1 MRIFAENL
9 KITAKFYQKIKAI
22 KLKYYFNILF
32 LFAIISFVYACSR
45 PLPPPKW
52 LYEEDAIQINLKAD
66 KNLNEHGGMP
76 HPLHSCV
83 YQLKD
88 LNAFIKLTGYE
99 DGLRE
104 LLDYRCAIF
113 DASAAT
119 PMDIQPEQELTITL
133 DRAEGVK
140 YVAIA
145 AGYYELSKDRTIRW
159 IEIPVVTE
167 KKGFIKRK
175 KIKKPGHLNIEIILG
190 PKQIQTFKG
199 K

>member
-1 MRIFAENL
+1 MRH
-9 KITAKFYQKIKAI
+9 
-22 KLKYYFNILF
+22 YFNAL
-32 LFAIISFVYACSR
+32 LLLVIISFFCACSR
-45 PLPPPKW
+45 PLPPPEW
-52 LYEEDAIQINLKAD
+52 LYEKEAIRINIKAD
-66 KNLNEHGGMP
+66 KNLNEEGGRP

-104 LLDYRCAIF
+104 LLDYRCANF

-119 PMDIQPEQELTITL
+119 PVDIQPEQELTLTL
-133 DRAEGVK
+133 DRAEGAK
-140 YVAIA
+140 YIAIA
-145 AGYYELSKDRTIRW
+145 AGYYELSQDRTIRW

-167 KKGFIKRK
+167 TKGFFSRK
-175 KIKKPGHLNIEIILG
+175 KIQKPGHLNMEIFFG

-199 K
+199 N

>member
-1 MRIFAENL
+1 
-9 KITAKFYQKIKAI
+9 
-22 KLKYYFNILF
+22 LKYYFNALF
-32 LFAIISFVYACSR
+32 LLVIISLFCACSR
-45 PLPPPKW
+45 PLPPPEW
-52 LYEEDAIQINLKAD
+52 LYEKEAIRINIKAD
-66 KNLNEHGGMP
+66 TNLNEHRGMS

-88 LNAFIKLTGYE
+88 LNAFVKLTGYE

-119 PMDIQPEQELTITL
+119 PVDVQPEQELTLTL
-133 DRAEGVK
+133 DRAEGAK

-175 KIKKPGHLNIEIILG
+175 KIQKPGHLNIEIILG

-199 K
+199 KQ